1 MRFSD
6 IPITGYRI
14 EVDEYALGQFV
25 LEKFVERFGP
35 EQILGADTN
44 AYYSEYSVIIIA
56 KEETEQLQDFGNQ
69 LEDELHEKGVSVSI
83 LIRSEEQI
91 LYGPRIKTKNLY
103 PFASLKASSFDRT
116 AQKKE

>member
-1 MRFSD
+1 VKFSD
-6 IPITGYRI
+6 IPIIGYRI

-44 AYYSEYSVIIIA
+44 RYSDSEYGVIIIA
-56 KEETEQLQDFGNQ
+56 KEETEEMGDFAFQLS
-69 LEDELHEKGVSVSI
+69 DELYEKGVSVSI
-83 LIRSEEQI
+83 PIRNADEI

-103 PFASLKASSFDRT
+103 PYDVT
-116 AQKKE
+116 AQRE